1 MALDW
6 RGGSHE
12 ESINDLIVRKKY
24 ARAIELLRLH
34 LQRRG
39 RSPVVRLQ
47 LADTLVMA
55 GRGGEAVPIFLGL
68 ADEFAADGFVA
79 KAVAALKRVEKIEPG
94 RPDVEARL
102 KGLTRRQMTPT
113 ARPNPVA
120 PTVSSSRDTEIGIEE
135 VGSATWTRL
144 QRQGRP
150 AAGEGA
156 TDPPSEG
163 EAGPKAGGAPAPRST
178 PDDEAGAITSVAPG
192 GGQNEATPS
201 GPVGEQQDAHDGG
214 PSARPTAA
222 PKETS
227 PALTARIRGV
237 FRRFLALLP
246 VPAGAEVGPEPE
258 APPLPDVA
266 APVPETDAVPT
277 PEGLSVPPRVEAG
290 PALEA
295 LAEPASAEDPGGREP
310 APDAQLEPP
319 EPETPAREQK
329 VEPPELF
336 LELPPAE
343 ATPAGAS
350 ADEELPNLEIE
361 EPEPESSL
369 VAASRSDAEDEGLP
383 PLEIDDNVGE
393 TAAPL
398 ASALDED
405 RPPPA
410 PVDAVVS
417 IESASTP
424 SGVSPGGT
432 VTGTGK
438 DDFFGMPEE
447 AFQDRVTD
455 LIGELLQPADAAA
468 PILAGTHETPIPA
481 SPLSLLGGPFL
492 EDLTEEERLS
502 VLQGLRLRS
511 VEAGDIILT
520 EGEAGQSLFLLTTG
534 EVKVFARD
542 PTGHNVRI
550 GVLKEGDVFGEI
562 SVLQARPRTATI
574 TAAARGEL
582 LELDQESLSR
592 LARDHP
598 RVMARIDAFSRERS
612 DDREAAAVRA
622 GARPARRAGAD
633 LGPDLDVHFG
643 GKRLE
648 PRLRLRL
655 ADAFLKAGEDRQA
668 VQILIALADDLVQH
682 DFIEKAVALL
692 KKVEEIQRRRAAE
705 PQGDGV
711 HTAPL
716 LGRRPPAPPDLLPA
730 GGDPAVSDRF
740 QDWLL
745 DLVRA
750 TVQRRLGGPPPMA
763 TRLLDTTALRAYGRG
778 LLASRLFKGL
788 SEEELLA
795 VIQGLRLLT
804 FEPGDIVLTE
814 GEAGGAVF
822 ILATGRVRV
831 FVRNRSGQDVAID
844 ELGEGAFFGEM
855 AAISSRSRAATV
867 TAASACTLLEL
878 DGPTLRSILQS
889 YPAVRDVLEHVFI
902 ERATDPHAASVRGLE
917 GR

>member
-1 MALDW
+1 MPLDW

-55 GRGGEAVPIFLGL
+55 GRSGEAVPIFLGL
-68 ADEFAADGFVA
+68 ADEFAADGFMA

-102 KGLTRRQMTPT
+102 KGLTRRPTAPT
-113 ARPNPVA
+113 ARPSPSPRAVT
-120 PTVSSSRDTEIGIEE
+120 PSRDTEIGMEE
-135 VGSATWTRL
+135 VGSATLERL
-144 QRQGRP
+144 KGPGRP
-150 AAGEGA
+150 SSGDAAPNAPSGVEAGSKAAPAEAVVPRPTPERAVPALASEAPPGGPKEAPPLGPVGAGEGVA
-156 TDPPSEG
+156 E
-163 EAGPKAGGAPAPRST
+163 EAPLVQASGAPQ
-178 PDDEAGAITSVAPG
+178 G
-192 GGQNEATPS
+192 
-201 GPVGEQQDAHDGG
+201 
-214 PSARPTAA
+214 
-222 PKETS
+222 TS
-227 PALTARIRGV
+227 PALTSRIRGA

-246 VPAGAEVGPEPE
+246 APAGAATGPEPE
-258 APPLPDVA
+258 APPLPEGK
-266 APVPETDAVPT
+266 APVPETGMVPA
-277 PEGLSVPPRVEAG
+277 PPGPSEASSG
-290 PALEA
+290 GTGTALEA
-295 LAEPASAEDPGGREP
+295 AGPPASAE
-310 APDAQLEPP
+310 APSGPKPPPVMTLEPP
-319 EPETPAREQK
+319 PRRREA
-329 VEPPELF
+329 EPPELF
-336 LELPPAE
+336 LELPPAD
-343 ATPAGAS
+343 GAS
-350 ADEELPNLEIE
+350 AEEELPALEIE
-361 EPEPESSL
+361 VAEPESGIVVSPGG
-369 VAASRSDAEDEGLP
+369 AEDEGLP
-383 PLEIDDNVGE
+383 PLEIEEDVVGE
-393 TAAPL
+393 ASPLPAPALVEHPPEPAPAEAAPRVDV
-398 ASALDED
+398 AA
-405 RPPPA
+405 A
-410 PVDAVVS
+410 PSGPSIDGAVVG
-417 IESASTP
+417 AP
-424 SGVSPGGT
+424 
-432 VTGTGK
+432 K
-438 DDFFGMPEE
+438 DDFFTMPDEV
-447 AFQDRVTD
+447 FQDRVTD
-455 LIGELLQPADAAA
+455 LIGELLHPAEGGT
-468 PILAGTHETPIPA
+468 PMGEGTHETPRPP
-481 SPLSLLGGPFL
+481 SPLSLLAGPFL

-502 VLQGLRLRS
+502 VLQGLRLRG
-511 VEAGDIILT
+511 VEAGDILLT
-520 EGEAGQSLFLLTTG
+520 EGESGQSLFLLTTG

-542 PTGHNVRI
+542 PSGHNVRI
-550 GVLKEGDVFGEI
+550 GALKEGDVFGEI
-562 SVLQARPRTATI
+562 SVLQGRPRTATI

-582 LELDQESLSR
+582 LELDQDALAR

-598 RVMARIDAFSRERS
+598 RVMAKIDAFSRERS

-622 GARPARRAGAD
+622 GARPPERAQAN
-633 LGPDLDVHFG
+633 LVPDLDVHFG

-655 ADAFLKAGEDRQA
+655 AEAFLKSGEDRQA
-668 VQILIALADDLVQH
+668 VQILVALADDLVQN

-692 KKVEEIQRRRAAE
+692 KKVEEIQRRRAA
-705 PQGDGV
+705 
-711 HTAPL
+711 APL
-716 LGRRPPAPPDLLPA
+716 GEAAHPAPPSGRTPPAPPPELPSG

-750 TVQRRLGGPPPMA
+750 TVQRRPGGPPAPVA
-763 TRLLDTTALRAYGRG
+763 PRLLDTEALRAYGRG

-795 VIQGLRLLT
+795 VIQGLRLST

-814 GEAGGAVF
+814 GEAGGSVY
-822 ILATGRVRV
+822 ILATGRVKV

-878 DGPTLRSILQS
+878 DGPALRSILQS

>member
-1 MALDW
+1 MPLDW

-55 GRGGEAVPIFLGL
+55 GRSGEAVPIFLGL
-68 ADEFAADGFVA
+68 ADEFTADGFMA

-102 KGLTRRQMTPT
+102 KGLTRRQT
-113 ARPNPVA
+113 A
-120 PTVSSSRDTEIGIEE
+120 PTPRLNPSSTTMTSSPGTEIGIEE
-135 VGSATWTRL
+135 VGSATWARL

-150 AAGEGA
+150 AADERA
-156 TDPPSEG
+156 PDPSPGVET
-163 EAGPKAGGAPAPRST
+163 GPKAALGGAPAPRST
-178 PDDEAGAITSVAPG
+178 PDDEVRATTAVAPG
-192 GGQNEATPS
+192 EGKKEAPPS
-201 GPVGEQQDAHDGG
+201 GPVGGGEGVHDGA
-214 PSARPTAA
+214 PLAEATEA
-222 PKETS
+222 PKGTS
-227 PALTARIRGV
+227 PALTARIRGA
-237 FRRFLALLP
+237 FRRFLDLLP
-246 VPAGAEVGPEPE
+246 APAGAAVGPELE
-258 APPLPDVA
+258 VPPLPEGA
-266 APVPETDAVPT
+266 APVAETGTVPA
-277 PEGLSVPPRVEAG
+277 PEGLSEPPRVEAAAA
-290 PALEA
+290 PEA
-295 LAEPASAEDPGGREP
+295 PGEP
-310 APDAQLEPP
+310 APAEAAAERETAAGKDLEPR
-319 EPETPAREQK
+319 ERSTPAGKSE
-329 VEPPELF
+329 VEPELF

-343 ATPAGAS
+343 ATATGVP
-350 ADEELPNLEIE
+350 ADEELPTIEIE
-361 EPEPESSL
+361 ETETEDEL
-369 VAASRSDAEDEGLP
+369 VALPIDGEDESLP
-383 PLEIDDNVGE
+383 PLDIEVTVEE
-393 TAAPL
+393 TGL
-398 ASALDED
+398 S
-405 RPPPA
+405 PA
-410 PVDAVVS
+410 PAFAEDPPKSASVEASVS
-417 IESASTP
+417 VEVTSTP
-424 SGVSPGGT
+424 SGASAGGA
-432 VTGTGK
+432 VIGAPQ
-438 DDFFGMPEE
+438 DDFFTMPEE
-447 AFQDRVTD
+447 VFQDRVTD
-455 LIGELLQPADAAA
+455 LIGELLHPAEAA
-468 PILAGTHETPIPA
+468 TPIPAITQEIPVPA
-481 SPLSLLGGPFL
+481 SPLSLLAGPFL

-502 VLQGLRLRS
+502 VLQGLRLRG

-520 EGEAGQSLFLLTTG
+520 EGESGQSLFLLTTG

-550 GVLKEGDVFGEI
+550 GALKEGDVFGEI
-562 SVLQARPRTATI
+562 SVLQGRPRIATI

-582 LELDQESLSR
+582 LELDQESLAR

-622 GARPARRAGAD
+622 GARPREQAEAGV
-633 LGPDLDVHFG
+633 GSDLDVHFG

-655 ADAFLKAGEDRQA
+655 ADAFLKGGEDRQA

-692 KKVEEIQRRRAAE
+692 KKVEEIQRRRVTA
-705 PQGDGV
+705 PPDGA
-711 HTAPL
+711 HPAPL
-716 LGRRPPAPPDLLPA
+716 LGRRPPALPESPPA

-750 TVQRRLGGPPPMA
+750 TVQRRLGGSPPPAA
-763 TRLLDTTALRAYGRG
+763 TRLLDTAALRAYGRG

-814 GEAGGAVF
+814 GEAGGSVY

-878 DGPTLRSILQS
+878 DGPALRSILQS

-902 ERATDPHAASVRGLE
+902 ERATDPHAASVRSLE

>member
-1 MALDW
+1 MPLDW

-47 LADTLVMA
+47 LADALVMA
-55 GRGGEAVPIFLGL
+55 GRSGEAVPIFLGL
-68 ADEFAADGFVA
+68 ADEFTADGFMA

-102 KGLTRRQMTPT
+102 KGLTRRQMAPTP
-113 ARPNPVA
+113 RPNPA
-120 PTVSSSRDTEIGIEE
+120 STTTTSSPNPEIGIEE
-135 VGSATWTRL
+135 VGSATWARL

-150 AAGEGA
+150 AADERA
-156 TDPPSEG
+156 SDPSPG
-163 EAGPKAGGAPAPRST
+163 VVAGPKAALGEAPAARST
-178 PDDEAGAITSVAPG
+178 PDDEARAMTSVAPG
-192 GGQNEATPS
+192 EGQKEAPPS
-201 GPVGEQQDAHDGG
+201 GPVGEGEGVRDGG
-214 PSARPTAA
+214 PLIQAPGA

-227 PALTARIRGV
+227 PALTARIRGA

-246 VPAGAEVGPEPE
+246 APAGAGVGPELE
-258 APPLPDVA
+258 VPPLPEGA
-266 APVPETDAVPT
+266 APVPETGTVPV
-277 PEGLSVPPRVEAG
+277 PEGRSEPPKVEAA
-290 PALEA
+290 PAPEVSG
-295 LAEPASAEDPGGREP
+295 EPASTEVPGPPAGED
-310 APDAQLEPP
+310 LEPR
-319 EPETPAREQK
+319 ERLRPAGESE
-329 VEPPELF
+329 VEPELF

-343 ATPAGAS
+343 PTTAGVS
-350 ADEELPNLEIE
+350 ADEELPTIEIE
-361 EPEPESSL
+361 ETETDDEL
-369 VAASRSDAEDEGLP
+369 VALPIEGEDESLP
-383 PLEIDDNVGE
+383 PLDIDVNVGG
-393 TAAPL
+393 TGL
-398 ASALDED
+398 S
-405 RPPPA
+405 PA
-410 PVDAVVS
+410 PAVAEDPPKPASGEASVRV
-417 IESASTP
+417 EVASTP
-424 SGVSPGGT
+424 PGATEGGA
-432 VTGTGK
+432 VIEVPN
-438 DDFFGMPEE
+438 DDFFTMPEE
-447 AFQDRVTD
+447 DFQDRVTD
-455 LIGELLQPADAAA
+455 LIGELLHPAEA
-468 PILAGTHETPIPA
+468 TTPIPAVTQDIPVPA
-481 SPLSLLGGPFL
+481 SPLSLLAGPFL

-502 VLQGLRLRS
+502 VLQGLRLRG

-550 GVLKEGDVFGEI
+550 GALREGDVFGEI
-562 SVLQARPRTATI
+562 SVLQGRPRTATI

-582 LELDQESLSR
+582 LELDQESVAR

-622 GARPARRAGAD
+622 GARARERAEAGA
-633 LGPDLDVHFG
+633 GSDLDVHFG

-692 KKVEEIQRRRAAE
+692 KKVEEIQRRRATA
-705 PQGDGV
+705 PPGDGA
-711 HTAPL
+711 HPAPL
-716 LGRRPPAPPDLLPA
+716 LGRRPPAASDGPPA
-730 GGDPAVSDRF
+730 SGDPAVSDRF

-750 TVQRRLGGPPPMA
+750 TVQRRLGGAPPPVA
-763 TRLLDTTALRAYGRG
+763 TRLLDTAALRAYGRG
-778 LLASRLFKGL
+778 LLAGRLFKGL

-814 GEAGGAVF
+814 GEAGGSVY

-831 FVRNRSGQDVAID
+831 FVRNRSGRDVAID

-878 DGPTLRSILQS
+878 DGPALRSILQS

-902 ERATDPHAASVRGLE
+902 ERATDPHAASVRSLE

>member
-1 MALDW
+1 MAIDW

-47 LADTLVMA
+47 LADALVMA

-68 ADEFAADGFVA
+68 ADEFAADGFMA

-102 KGLTRRQMTPT
+102 KGLTRRPT
-113 ARPNPVA
+113 A
-120 PTVSSSRDTEIGIEE
+120 PTERTSPGSQTVTTSRDAEIGMEE
-135 VGSATWTRL
+135 VGSATLARL
-144 QRQGRP
+144 QAKGRP
-150 AAGEGA
+150 AIEKVP
-156 TDPPSEG
+156 DPPSG
-163 EAGPKAGGAPAPRST
+163 VEAGPKAVSETPAPRST
-178 PDDEAGAITSVAPG
+178 PEGEVPVLALEAPRGGTEDAPPLGPIG
-192 GGQNEATPS
+192 GGEGVPDQTPLVQASGGKATS
-201 GPVGEQQDAHDGG
+201 
-214 PSARPTAA
+214 
-222 PKETS
+222 
-227 PALTARIRGV
+227 ALTTRIRGA
-237 FRRFLALLP
+237 FRRFLTLLP
-246 VPAGAEVGPEPE
+246 VPAGAATGVEPE
-258 APPLPDVA
+258 APPLPEGA
-266 APVPETDAVPT
+266 APVPDTRTIPAPQGPSEPPKIETRTAA
-277 PEGLSVPPRVEAG
+277 EASG
-290 PALEA
+290 
-295 LAEPASAEDPGGREP
+295 EPASAEEASGPEP
-310 APDAQLEPP
+310 APGTNLEPP
-319 EPETPAREQK
+319 QGVTPLGKRE
-329 VEPPELF
+329 VEAPELF

-343 ATPAGAS
+343 ATPDGAS
-350 ADEELPNLEIE
+350 AEEELPALEIE
-361 EPEPESSL
+361 VPEPESGL
-369 VAASRSDAEDEGLP
+369 VGLHGDAADEGLP
-383 PLEIDDNVGE
+383 PLEIDEDVE
-393 TAAPL
+393 EAPPLPALAVVEDPPPL
-398 ASALDED
+398 A
-405 RPPPA
+405 
-410 PVDAVVS
+410 PVEASPIVDVV
-417 IESASTP
+417 ATP
-424 SGVSPGGT
+424 SGLSVGEKVGGT
-432 VTGTGK
+432 AQ
-438 DDFFGMPEE
+438 DDFFTMPEE
-447 AFQDRVTD
+447 VFQDRVTD
-455 LIGELLQPADAAA
+455 LIGELLNPAE
-468 PILAGTHETPIPA
+468 AGTPMGEGADESRRPA
-481 SPLSLLGGPFL
+481 SPLSLLTGPFL

-502 VLQGLRLRS
+502 VLQGLSLRG
-511 VEAGDIILT
+511 VEAGDILLT

-550 GVLKEGDVFGEI
+550 GALKEGDVFGEI
-562 SVLQARPRTATI
+562 SVLQGRPRTATI

-582 LELDQESLSR
+582 LELDQESLAR
-592 LARDHP
+592 LTRDHP
-598 RVMARIDAFSRERS
+598 RVMAKIDAFSRERS

-622 GARPARRAGAD
+622 GARPLDRAQAH

-655 ADAFLKAGEDRQA
+655 ADAFLKGGEDRQA
-668 VQILIALADDLVQH
+668 VQILIALADDLVQN

-692 KKVEEIQRRRAAE
+692 KKVEEIQRRRAA
-705 PQGDGV
+705 
-711 HTAPL
+711 APPGEGAHPAL
-716 LGRRPPAPPDLLPA
+716 PSGRRPPASPELPP
-730 GGDPAVSDRF
+730 GVGDSAVSDRF

-750 TVQRRLGGPPPMA
+750 TVQRRPGGPAPPVA
-763 TRLLDTTALRAYGRG
+763 ARLLDTAALRAYGRG

-814 GEAGGAVF
+814 GEAGGSVY
-822 ILATGRVRV
+822 ILATGQVKV

-878 DGPTLRSILQS
+878 DGPGLRSILQS
-889 YPAVRDVLEHVFI
+889 YPAVRDVLERVFI
-902 ERATDPHAASVRGLE
+902 ERATDPHAASVRSLE

>member
-1 MALDW
+1 MPLDW

-55 GRGGEAVPIFLGL
+55 GRSGEAVPIFLGL
-68 ADEFAADGFVA
+68 ADEFAADGFMA

-102 KGLTRRQMTPT
+102 KDLTRRPTAPIARPSPSPRAMTP
-113 ARPNPVA
+113 
-120 PTVSSSRDTEIGIEE
+120 SRDTEIGMEE
-135 VGSATWTRL
+135 VGSATLERL
-144 QRQGRP
+144 KGPGRP
-150 AAGEGA
+150 
-156 TDPPSEG
+156 SSG
-163 EAGPKAGGAPAPRST
+163 EAANAPSGV
-178 PDDEAGAITSVAPG
+178 EAGSKAVPAEALVPRPTPARAVPALASEAPPG
-192 GGQNEATPS
+192 RPKPASPL
-201 GPVGEQQDAHDGG
+201 GPVGEGEGVADE
-214 PSARPTAA
+214 ARLVQASGA
-222 PKETS
+222 PPGTS
-227 PALTARIRGV
+227 PALTSRIRGA

-246 VPAGAEVGPEPE
+246 VPAGAATGPEPE
-258 APPLPDVA
+258 APPLPEGA
-266 APVPETDAVPT
+266 APVPEAGMVPA
-277 PEGLSVPPRVEAG
+277 PAGESEAFSVETRT
-290 PALEA
+290 ALEA
-295 LAEPASAEDPGGREP
+295 AGPPASAEAPSGPKPPPVMTLGPPPRRRE
-310 APDAQLEPP
+310 A
-319 EPETPAREQK
+319 
-329 VEPPELF
+329 EPPELF
-336 LELPPAE
+336 LELPPVD
-343 ATPAGAS
+343 GAS
-350 ADEELPNLEIE
+350 AEEELPALEIE
-361 EPEPESSL
+361 VAEPESGIVVSPGG
-369 VAASRSDAEDEGLP
+369 AEDEGLP
-383 PLEIDDNVGE
+383 PLEIEEDVGE
-393 TAAPL
+393 ASVLPAPALVEHPPEPPVEAAPRVDV
-398 ASALDED
+398 AA
-405 RPPPA
+405 A
-410 PVDAVVS
+410 PFGVAMDGAVMG
-417 IESASTP
+417 AP
-424 SGVSPGGT
+424 
-432 VTGTGK
+432 K
-438 DDFFGMPEE
+438 DDFFTMPDEV
-447 AFQDRVTD
+447 FQDRVTD
-455 LIGELLQPADAAA
+455 LIGELLHPAEGGTRMGE
-468 PILAGTHETPIPA
+468 GTHESPRPP
-481 SPLSLLGGPFL
+481 SPLSLLAGPFL

-502 VLQGLRLRS
+502 VLQGLRLRG
-511 VEAGDIILT
+511 VEAGDILLT
-520 EGEAGQSLFLLTTG
+520 EGESGQSLFLLTTG

-542 PTGHNVRI
+542 PSGHNVRI
-550 GVLKEGDVFGEI
+550 GALKEGDVFGEI
-562 SVLQARPRTATI
+562 SVLQGRPRTATI

-582 LELDQESLSR
+582 LELDQDALAR

-598 RVMARIDAFSRERS
+598 RVMAKIDAFSRERS
-612 DDREAAAVRA
+612 DDRVAAAVRA
-622 GARPARRAGAD
+622 GARLPERAQANPV
-633 LGPDLDVHFG
+633 PDLDVHFG

-668 VQILIALADDLVQH
+668 VQILIALADDLVQN

-692 KKVEEIQRRRAAE
+692 KKVEEIQRRRAA
-705 PQGDGV
+705 
-711 HTAPL
+711 APL
-716 LGRRPPAPPDLLPA
+716 GEGPSPAPPSGRTPPAPPELPSG

-750 TVQRRLGGPPPMA
+750 TVQRRPGGPPPPVA
-763 TRLLDTTALRAYGRG
+763 ARLLDTEALRAYGRG

-814 GEAGGAVF
+814 GEAGGSVY
-822 ILATGRVRV
+822 ILATGRVKV
-831 FVRNRSGQDVAID
+831 FVRNRSGQDVAIE

-878 DGPTLRSILQS
+878 DGPALRSILQS